1 MGNKIKVKY
10 FGQLRD
16 IIGTKEEW
24 LEIEEDLKLLD
35 VLKRL
40 NKKHGE
46 AFEKFVFKRNNSL
59 NEILIFLINGVTI
72 STKDATDYLL
82 KNEDTLSILIPIF
95 GG

>member
-1 MGNKIKVKY
+1 MANKIKVKY

-16 IIGTKEEW
+16 MIGTNEEW
-24 LEIEEDLKLLD
+24 IEIEEGLKLLD

-46 AFEKFVFKRNNSL
+46 TFERFVFKRNNSL
-59 NEILIFLINGVTI
+59 NEILIFVINGVTI

-82 KNEDTLSILIPIF
+82 KNEDILSILIPIF